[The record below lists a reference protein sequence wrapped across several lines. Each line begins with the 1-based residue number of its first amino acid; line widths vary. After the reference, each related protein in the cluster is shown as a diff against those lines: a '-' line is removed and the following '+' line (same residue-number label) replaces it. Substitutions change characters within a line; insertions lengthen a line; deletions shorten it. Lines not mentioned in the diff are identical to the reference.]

1 MSAAPG
7 RPKQARTAARMG
19 EGTLMNTA
27 PNPPA
32 STSVARLVDRS
43 ARMLEVAD
51 VSFGHGTENAWDE
64 AAWLV
69 LWQLGLP
76 LATELD
82 DPTLA
87 RPTPDQLVAVE
98 RLITRRITSRQPA
111 AYLTGEAW
119 LQGVPFFADQRCI
132 VPRSLIAEPLVSG
145 GLDSWLVDDSTA
157 VLDMCTGGASLAIL
171 AAMAWPIVLVDACDV
186 SASALEVAAS
196 NVARHGLQSRVRLLQ
211 GDGMCAAAGCYDLV
225 LCNPPYV
232 NNHSMAGLPAE
243 YRAEP
248 ALALAGGS
256 DGMDFIRTLLRDAPA
271 RMQPQA
277 ALVLEI
283 GNERS
288 HFAAAFPGLDA
299 VWLDTSA
306 GCDQVCVLTRD
317 ALVAAAGGQRD

>member
-1 MSAAPG
+1 MITMHS
-7 RPKQARTAARMG
+7 
-19 EGTLMNTA
+19 ETA
-27 PNPPA
+27 PANL
-32 STSVARLVDRS
+32 ARLVERS
-43 ARMLEVAD
+43 ARTLEVAA
-51 VSFGHGTENAWDE
+51 VSFGHGTENAFDE

-76 LATELD
+76 LATDLH

-87 RPTPDQLVAVE
+87 SPTLDNQAAVE

-119 LQGVPFFADQRCI
+119 LHGVPFFVDQRCI
-132 VPRSLIAEPLVSG
+132 VPRSLIAGPLVSG
-145 GLDSWLVDDSTA
+145 ALDCWLACDSGT

-171 AAMAWPIVLVDACDV
+171 AAMAWPGIVVDACDL
-186 SASALEVAAS
+186 SAPALEVAAR

-211 GDGMCAAAGCYDLV
+211 GDGMGAATGRYDLV

-232 NNHSMAGLPAE
+232 NSASMAGLPAE

-248 ALALAGGS
+248 PLALAGGS

-271 RMQPQA
+271 CMQPGA

-288 HFAAAFPGLDA
+288 HFEAAFARLDA

-306 GCDQVCVLTRD
+306 GCDQVCVLTRS
-317 ALVAAAGGQRD
+317 ALAGAAGAQHG